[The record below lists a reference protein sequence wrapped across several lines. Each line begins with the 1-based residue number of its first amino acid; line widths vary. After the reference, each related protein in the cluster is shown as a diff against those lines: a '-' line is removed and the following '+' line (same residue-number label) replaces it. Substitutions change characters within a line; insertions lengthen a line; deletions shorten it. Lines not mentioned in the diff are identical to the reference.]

1 MKSKTEQIRAKAKVE
16 PRQRE
21 IRDRVE
27 GRAGTER
34 ERERYGLQTGVEKVD
49 RGSAVTELKPEQ
61 LKLR

>member
-34 ERERYGLQTGVEKVD
+34 ERERYGVQTEVEKVD